1 MFGKLQKAAVGVIAV
16 SLLAL
21 GTPAS
26 AAAPA
31 APVTGNGPTASTTI
45 NRQALRELL
54 RATGARDVSD
64 LVKLQVRRADQATG
78 TAGTRSAAQTAPY
91 VVWVQNQTSKTLGIR
106 LYWEQTNMSG
116 VVQMDAA
123 LGGGQEAPY
132 ILDQCSLI
140 VGYLLFIYYNGE
152 LVARTPNIVYP
163 GQVADGSQCQDY
175 WGVKV

>member
-1 MFGKLQKAAVGVIAV
+1 MFGKLQKAAIGVVAVG
-16 SLLAL
+16 LLAL

-26 AAAPA
+26 AAAPTS
-31 APVTGNGPTASTTI
+31 APGKDATASTAI

-54 RATGARDVSD
+54 QKTGARDVSD
-64 LVKLQVRRADQATG
+64 LVKLQVRRADQAHR

-91 VVWVQNQTSKTLGIR
+91 VVWVQNQTSLTLGIR
-106 LYWEQTNMSG
+106 LYWEQTNISG

-140 VGYLLFIYYNGE
+140 IDYLLFIYYNGE

-163 GQVADGSQCQDY
+163 GQIADGSQCQDY
-175 WGVKV
+175 WGIKL